1 MSSPNTIKSR
11 RIKPQLSPKD
21 TPPQQIATIASYF
34 QMHNTLRSPRSS
46 VAMESSETFA
56 CDLSLLNV
64 SSFPVLFSCFC
75 YGRMSAAVCFYH
87 YGRLSAVFSLFSL
100 SLWTDVCSF
109 SLLVHYGRMSAVPV
123 DFQNLAVL
131 LCRKFNNQLIPFVLT
146 CCGLTES
153 LEARRCDVVRVE
165 KNAK

>member
-1 MSSPNTIKSR
+1 MDACL
-11 RIKPQLSPKD
+11 QLFVFTTMD
-21 TPPQQIATIASYF
+21 VCLQ
-34 QMHNTLRSPRSS
+34 
-46 VAMESSETFA
+46 
-56 CDLSLLNV
+56 
-64 SSFPVLFSCFC
+64 SFLCFLFH
-75 YGRMSAAVCFYH
+75 YGQMSAV
-87 YGRLSAVFSLFSL
+87 
-100 SLWTDVCSF
+100 F